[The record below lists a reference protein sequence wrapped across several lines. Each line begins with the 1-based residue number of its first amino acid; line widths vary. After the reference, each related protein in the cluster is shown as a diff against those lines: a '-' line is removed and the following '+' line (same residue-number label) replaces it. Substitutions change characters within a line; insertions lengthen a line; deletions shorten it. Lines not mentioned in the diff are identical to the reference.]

1 MIIEEPFKQEP
12 IMVETRYMSQVKEP
26 PKKIRFNSAVFF
38 EETKLGSMNGSTT
51 SNSPMSKLKR
61 SMTLAQVIEEASST
75 SNLCRKLNKIAESNK
90 NLSPDQIRS
99 LNMCSNLLNFTES
112 LKEEIG
118 NVALG
123 GSSST
128 KQYT

>member
-1 MIIEEPFKQEP
+1 
-12 IMVETRYMSQVKEP
+12 
-26 PKKIRFNSAVFF
+26 
-38 EETKLGSMNGSTT
+38 
-51 SNSPMSKLKR
+51 
-61 SMTLAQVIEEASST
+61 MTLAQVIEEASST

-123 GSSST
+123 GS
-128 KQYT
+128 